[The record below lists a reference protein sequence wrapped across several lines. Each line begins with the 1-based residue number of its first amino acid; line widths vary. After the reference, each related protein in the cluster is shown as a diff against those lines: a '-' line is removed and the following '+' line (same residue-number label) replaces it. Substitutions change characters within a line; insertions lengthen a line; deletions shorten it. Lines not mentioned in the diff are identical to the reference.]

1 MHKILT
7 IAKWALMLIS
17 VVLFALFFTNVV
29 PLSDMQSQIE
39 NGTTNMFLG
48 WALVLLCV
56 CAVAA
61 VAFPVVNMVAN
72 PKSAVKTIIALV
84 VVAVIFG
91 ISYAMSSGALDSMAP
106 TLVESDEST
115 RLWSGAGLNALYIT
129 LTLTIVAVIASEI
142 YAKIKK

>member
-129 LTLTIVAVIASEI
+129 LTLTIVAVIASEV

>member
-129 LTLTIVAVIASEI
+129 LTLTILAVIASEV